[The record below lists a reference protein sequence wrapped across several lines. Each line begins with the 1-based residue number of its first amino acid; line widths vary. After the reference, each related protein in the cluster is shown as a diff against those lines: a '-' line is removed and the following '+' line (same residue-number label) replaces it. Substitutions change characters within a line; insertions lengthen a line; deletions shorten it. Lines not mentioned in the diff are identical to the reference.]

1 MSEEGTDVFGIRGRA
16 ASTPTD
22 PSASDPLVAAP
33 IDTATPFS
41 GTRLLEDGAQLTTAI
56 TEGDWVSGSLAV
68 FASGADL
75 IAAALDPIGT
85 AISMGVG
92 WLLDH
97 VDPLKSWLNE
107 LTGDAGA
114 VAGGA
119 ATWANVS
126 AALQASADALMR
138 SLDSTLSTQQAE
150 TIRAYEQLQREHANH
165 LSMASG
171 LAGGISTGLTVASTL
186 VQVVHDLV
194 RDAIGDIVGKFASAA
209 LQEVLTLGLATPKI
223 ISDIVATVNKWVNR
237 LGSKVDDLLRSF
249 DNLSDLMK
257 RVDRLLDRLRG
268 VMDKLTAPSR
278 RLTEIAE
285 RSGHVTGKWLT
296 PKYSDRL
303 LRRLPSAKEEAIRL
317 LDGDAAR
324 TFFSDELGTKP
335 WTVDD
340 LLEKMQL
347 RADDPLLTPVDKR
360 GLAYI
365 RENIAAV
372 DEGTVL
378 SKLDLVQKSEPGPIL
393 TSRAT
398 SRAHRTTSG
407 WMPPP
412 SSRQCGETTQPRST
426 RPASCPQGMPTTPPL
441 LSSRP
446 GWRQTP
452 TWRPAPGCPTPP
464 TCSTAEAT
472 RSPHP
477 RHPSQGTPR
486 PRTATTPQGPTPER
500 VSLPRG
506 TAPSFPSTRS
516 SGVGRARRIPS
527 ATRRPTMP
535 TPVAGC
541 LSSWSIP
548 WNRAGPSDCPPRGDS
563 LPRIPRRRSPRRSW
577 RAHTR
582 EHLGSQT

>member
-119 ATWANVS
+119 ATWAKVS

-378 SKLDLVQKSEPGPIL
+378 SKLDLVQKSEPGTYPDIQGYVARAQDHVGL
-393 TSRAT
+393 DAASKFEAVRGDYAT
-398 SRAHRTTSG
+398 SIDAAGIVSARNAYDPAAPLFETRVEADADLAARTRVPYSSDMLDSRGDPIPASATPVSG
-407 WMPPP
+407 NTAAENRHDPAGPYTGTGFP
-412 SSRQCGETTQPRST
+412 SSRNGAVVPEHKVVGSGTGTPDPVRYQETYDANTGRRLSIVVEHPLEPG
-426 RPASCPQGMPTTPPL
+426 RPIRL
-441 LSSRP
+441 
-446 GWRQTP
+446 
-452 TWRPAPGCPTPP
+452 PTP
-464 TCSTAEAT
+464 
-472 RSPHP
+472 
-477 RHPSQGTPR
+477 
-486 PRTATTPQGPTPER
+486 
-500 VSLPRG
+500 
-506 TAPSFPSTRS
+506 
-516 SGVGRARRIPS
+516 
-527 ATRRPTMP
+527 
-535 TPVAGC
+535 
-541 LSSWSIP
+541 W
-548 WNRAGPSDCPPRGDS
+548 
-563 LPRIPRRRSPRRSW
+563 
-577 RAHTR
+577 
-582 EHLGSQT
+582 